1 MNRGAWW
8 SIVHRTARVGHDLVT
23 KTATFLN
30 IGKFYYYMQKTCFK
44 NFKYDDVLGVLQDNL
59 DD

>member
-1 MNRGAWW
+1 MVYSPWGCK
-8 SIVHRTARVGHDLVT
+8 RVGHDLAT

-30 IGKFYYYMQKTCFK
+30 IGKFYYYMQRTCFK